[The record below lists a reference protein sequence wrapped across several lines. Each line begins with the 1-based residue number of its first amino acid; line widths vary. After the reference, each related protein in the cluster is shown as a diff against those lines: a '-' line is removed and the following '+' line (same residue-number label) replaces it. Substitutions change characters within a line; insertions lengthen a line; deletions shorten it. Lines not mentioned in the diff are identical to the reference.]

1 MDNADNKINRQHVVG
16 WCKRHTS
23 EFDNANQLADAC
35 ADALDLY
42 DDESESIPGY
52 LSEIAKTYYKE

>member
-1 MDNADNKINRQHVVG
+1 MDNTDNKVNRQHVVG
-16 WCKRHTS
+16 WCKRHSS

-42 DDESESIPGY
+42 DNESESIPKY
-52 LSEIAKTYYKE
+52 VYEIAGSYYG